1 MREHG
6 RLGPTEGAK
15 RPTRAHEQGN
25 WYVAHMAKMRRL
37 LPLTAATTLS
47 LSLFAACGSRTG
59 LLAPEEEDAGLDVKP
74 DHHDAHPEADAVA
87 EDVLPPID
95 VIFLDVPIPTDC
107 PDAGSTLIYILGAG
121 NELYSFYPPT
131 LQAKPIGQV
140 NCTNKS
146 TPFSMGVN
154 RLGIAYSVFSDGELF
169 QISTANAAC
178 KSTTYQPGQ
187 LGWSTFGMGYAS
199 LPDGGD
205 QLFVIEV
212 DFQQPSLGL
221 GAIDTKNFTLSKVG
235 SFQPDL
241 TSECELTGTG
251 DGRLFAL
258 CLSNNTT
265 DAILAEIDQQTAK
278 IVGADTLTGLGTGQ
292 QALAFAFWG
301 GDFWIFT
308 APGNTTNVTKY
319 DPIAKTLTKMT
330 TIADQIVGAGVSTCA
345 PQQ

>member
-1 MREHG
+1 
-6 RLGPTEGAK
+6 
-15 RPTRAHEQGN
+15 
-25 WYVAHMAKMRRL
+25 MAKMRRL
-37 LPLTAATTLS
+37 FALTAATTLG
-47 LSLFAACGSRTG
+47 LSLFVACGSRTG
-59 LLAPEEEDAGLDVKP
+59 LLAPEETDSSLVDVKP
-74 DHHDAHPEADAVA
+74 DHHDAHEAEADAA
-87 EDVLPPID
+87 EEDALPPID
-95 VIFLDVPIPTDC
+95 VVFIDVPPIPTDC
-107 PDAGSTLIYILGAG
+107 PDAGSTLIYVIGSG

-131 LQAKPIGQV
+131 VAFTKIGVV

-146 TPFSMGVN
+146 SPFSMGVN
-154 RLGIAYSVFSDGELF
+154 RLGIAYSVFDDGELF

-178 KSTTYQPGQ
+178 KPTTYQTNQ

-205 QLFVIEV
+205 QLFVIQV
-212 DFQQPSLGL
+212 DFQNPSLGL
-221 GAIDTKNFTLSKVG
+221 GSIDTQTFQLSKVG

-258 CLSNNTT
+258 CLSNDTN
-265 DAILAEIDQQTAK
+265 DGILAEIDQQTAK
-278 IVGADTLTGLGTGQ
+278 VVGEDTLTGLGSGQ
-292 QALAFAFWG
+292 QALAYAFWG

-330 TIADQIVGAGVSTCA
+330 SLNAQIVGAGVSTCA

>member
-1 MREHG
+1 
-6 RLGPTEGAK
+6 
-15 RPTRAHEQGN
+15 
-25 WYVAHMAKMRRL
+25 MAKTRRL
-37 LPLTAATTLS
+37 IALTAATTLS

-59 LLAPEEEDAGLDVKP
+59 LLAPEEEDATPDVKP
-74 DHHDAHPEADAVA
+74 DHKDAKAEADAIA
-87 EDVLPPID
+87 EDVVPPID
-95 VIFLDVPIPTDC
+95 VIFIDVPIPTDC
-107 PDAGSTLIYILGAG
+107 PDAGSTLIYVLGSG

-131 LQAKPIGQV
+131 LGFKQIGTV

-146 TPFSMGVN
+146 SPFSMGVS

-178 KSTTYQPGQ
+178 KPTTYKPGQ
-187 LGWSTFGMGYAS
+187 LGWNTFGMGYAS

-221 GAIDTKNFTLSKVG
+221 GSIDTQKFTLAKVG

-258 CLSNNTT
+258 CLSNNSN
-265 DAILAEIDQQTAK
+265 DGILAQIDQQTAK
-278 IVGADTLTGLGTGQ
+278 VVGEDTLPNLGSGQ
-292 QALAFAFWG
+292 QALAYAFWG

-319 DPIAKTLTKMT
+319 DPVAKTLTKMT
-330 TIADQIVGAGVSTCA
+330 TLNAQIVGAGVSTCA